1 MFKVQFPTSF
11 PRLTADVRRVVNRIL
26 LPLALRSTSSHGHM
40 HLTLNVWEVWVQLF
54 LPQVWA
60 LPYPQQFQS
69 HLESQI
75 GQFVGCRWIVQ
86 VFIVWQDFLPPSVA
100 NFRTAL
106 QVWLSLPVMSLCTL
120 AIFQNPRGWSWLCIK
135 MTSPTLMLF
144 VVLVEH
150 FWQYASLS

>member
-54 LPQVWA
+54 LPQVCA
-60 LPYPQQFQS
+60 LPYPQQFQT

-100 NFRTAL
+100 NIRTAL
-106 QVWLSLPVMSLCTL
+106 QVWLSLPVMHPCHLPKPSWMVLIVYQNDISNSYAVCSASGALL
-120 AIFQNPRGWSWLCIK
+120 AICI
-135 MTSPTLMLF
+135 S
-144 VVLVEH
+144 
-150 FWQYASLS
+150 